1 MYRSLGLFKN
11 TRPLYLLSWSIDLG
25 KIDPIKLSKCTHAYA
40 QHLCCSVNY
49 RVCSELPWGHLW
61 IGVKLMNFFSAA
73 RCSTGTPL
81 NCSSLM
87 RVSIKLVEILIFS
100 TYCFFLDDIKD
111 TISKLNSLVFKAK
124 LPHLWSE
131 AAIIKRVVYRNGN
144 QHRKQFYFQGL
155 KRVLS
160 WLNWMY
166 IWDKY
171 FPFLQLS
178 FVPQQNRT
186 SFTFLYAFLFTDC

>member
-1 MYRSLGLFKN
+1 
-11 TRPLYLLSWSIDLG
+11 
-25 KIDPIKLSKCTHAYA
+25 
-40 QHLCCSVNY
+40 
-49 RVCSELPWGHLW
+49 
-61 IGVKLMNFFSAA
+61 MNFFSAA

-100 TYCFFLDDIKD
+100 TYYFFFLDDIKD

-144 QHRKQFYFQGL
+144 QHRKQLYFQGL

-160 WLNWMY
+160 
-166 IWDKY
+166 
-171 FPFLQLS
+171 
-178 FVPQQNRT
+178 
-186 SFTFLYAFLFTDC
+186 

>member
-1 MYRSLGLFKN
+1 
-11 TRPLYLLSWSIDLG
+11 
-25 KIDPIKLSKCTHAYA
+25 
-40 QHLCCSVNY
+40 
-49 RVCSELPWGHLW
+49 
-61 IGVKLMNFFSAA
+61 MNFFSAA
-73 RCSTGTPL
+73 RYSTGTPL

-87 RVSIKLVEILIFS
+87 RVSIKLVKILIFS

-111 TISKLNSLVFKAK
+111 IISKLNSLVFKAK

-160 WLNWMY
+160 
-166 IWDKY
+166 
-171 FPFLQLS
+171 
-178 FVPQQNRT
+178 
-186 SFTFLYAFLFTDC
+186 

>member
-1 MYRSLGLFKN
+1 MGSLLNRSQINELKLIQ
-11 TRPLYLLSWSIDLG
+11 LQDVLLVALLIAVVLW
-25 KIDPIKLSKCTHAYA
+25 
-40 QHLCCSVNY
+40 
-49 RVCSELPWGHLW
+49 EL
-61 IGVKLMNFFSAA
+61 A
-73 RCSTGTPL
+73 
-81 NCSSLM
+81 SSLW
-87 RVSIKLVEILIFS
+87 KYWYFLLII
-100 TYCFFLDDIKD
+100 FFLDDIKD

-178 FVPQQNRT
+178 FVPQLNRT
-186 SFTFLYAFLFTDC
+186 SFTFLYTFLFTDC

>member
-1 MYRSLGLFKN
+1 
-11 TRPLYLLSWSIDLG
+11 
-25 KIDPIKLSKCTHAYA
+25 
-40 QHLCCSVNY
+40 
-49 RVCSELPWGHLW
+49 
-61 IGVKLMNFFSAA
+61 MNFFSAA

-87 RVSIKLVEILIFS
+87 KVSIKLVEILIFS

-160 WLNWMY
+160 
-166 IWDKY
+166 
-171 FPFLQLS
+171 
-178 FVPQQNRT
+178 
-186 SFTFLYAFLFTDC
+186 

>member
-1 MYRSLGLFKN
+1 
-11 TRPLYLLSWSIDLG
+11 
-25 KIDPIKLSKCTHAYA
+25 
-40 QHLCCSVNY
+40 
-49 RVCSELPWGHLW
+49 
-61 IGVKLMNFFSAA
+61 MNFFSAA

-100 TYCFFLDDIKD
+100 TYYFFFLDDIKD

-160 WLNWMY
+160 
-166 IWDKY
+166 
-171 FPFLQLS
+171 
-178 FVPQQNRT
+178 
-186 SFTFLYAFLFTDC
+186 

>member
-1 MYRSLGLFKN
+1 
-11 TRPLYLLSWSIDLG
+11 
-25 KIDPIKLSKCTHAYA
+25 
-40 QHLCCSVNY
+40 
-49 RVCSELPWGHLW
+49 
-61 IGVKLMNFFSAA
+61 
-73 RCSTGTPL
+73 
-81 NCSSLM
+81 M

-100 TYCFFLDDIKD
+100 TYYYFFLDDIKD

-160 WLNWMY
+160 
-166 IWDKY
+166 
-171 FPFLQLS
+171 
-178 FVPQQNRT
+178 
-186 SFTFLYAFLFTDC
+186 